1 MMRKFSTIGLALVS
15 VLLLTAGGHDWTI
28 LHDNFNDGDADGW
41 NQNDFTVGIPGGP
54 GEFNVVNGEYVIE
67 STGPIAVDDP
77 SVGTIESHWAASED
91 DPRFSNGK
99 MSGTIRANTD
109 GTSVGFTLRDSDET
123 ESGYDFCAS
132 TSLGTFYID
141 RFVGSDS
148 PPQTILAIADPKDHP
163 FVAGRTYHIEAS
175 LVGDKLEMRAWEV
188 GQRKPNRPMLSVTDS
203 VLGPDSASEISVFVF
218 FDPDPLTAA
227 GVTSVKVSGA
237 FDNIKFKT
245 NDGDDDD
252 DD

>member
-1 MMRKFSTIGLALVS
+1 MMRRSSTIGLALLS
-15 VLLLTAGGHDWTI
+15 AFLLTAGGHDRTI
-28 LHDNFNDGDADGW
+28 LHDNFNDGDANGW

-132 TSLGTFYID
+132 TSFGTFYID

-148 PPQTILAIADPKDHP
+148 PPQTILAMADPNHHP
-163 FVAGRTYHIEAS
+163 
-175 LVGDKLEMRAWEV
+175 
-188 GQRKPNRPMLSVTDS
+188 
-203 VLGPDSASEISVFVF
+203 
-218 FDPDPLTAA
+218 
-227 GVTSVKVSGA
+227 
-237 FDNIKFKT
+237 
-245 NDGDDDD
+245 
-252 DD
+252 